1 MFRVFPD
8 SYQNWLFLVSCFYW
22 LLWVFINFCNCN
34 NSIKI
39 TIKVVLICKSSGII
53 PPIVVALVISTAF
66 LNHWDKF
73 CWMMAKFELKD
84 TYKSKVNYTEIANKI
99 GRENY
104 SFIQTLYLRIKEAMH
119 ITLSAPTP
127 KMVTHTQTIPRQ

>member
-1 MFRVFPD
+1 
-8 SYQNWLFLVSCFYW
+8 
-22 LLWVFINFCNCN
+22 
-34 NSIKI
+34 
-39 TIKVVLICKSSGII
+39 
-53 PPIVVALVISTAF
+53 
-66 LNHWDKF
+66 
-73 CWMMAKFELKD
+73 MMAKFELKD

-127 KMVTHTQTIPRQ
+127 KMVKHTQTIPGQ